1 MIKNIAIFLAVGL
14 ALYLGVRQYLKHTVV
29 PPFPA
34 FEHPMTTLDEKLV
47 NIKDSQSDYYLVSY
61 FQTWCGD
68 CVKEQPELLKLKQ
81 RFGDS
86 IAILM
91 VSDEGIEKITAFKA
105 RFNSQ
110 LDFYNSSKTLK
121 SIDITRYPTTF
132 LINKEG
138 KTIDVRVEGINWF
151 SNETIKTVSQLV
163 KE

>member
-68 CVKEQPELLKLKQ
+68 CVRELPSIVDLSRQVPENKL
-81 RFGDS
+81 S
-86 IAILM
+86 IFMI
-91 VSDEGIEKITAFKA
+91 SDEPIDKISLFKV
-105 RFNSQ
+105 RFNAE
-110 LDFYNSSKTLK
+110 LNFYQSATALK
-121 SIDITRYPTTF
+121 ELGVNVYPTTYLVDRKGRILMSKLEGYDWASEEVLN
-132 LINKEG
+132 LIK
-138 KTIDVRVEGINWF
+138 K
-151 SNETIKTVSQLV
+151 
-163 KE
+163 

>member
-68 CVKEQPELLKLKQ
+68 CVRELPSIVDLSRQVPENKL
-81 RFGDS
+81 S
-86 IAILM
+86 IFMI
-91 VSDEGIEKITAFKA
+91 SDEPIDKISLFKVRFYAELNFYQSATA
-105 RFNSQ
+105 
-110 LDFYNSSKTLK
+110 LK
-121 SIDITRYPTTF
+121 ELGVNVYPTTYLVDRKGRILMSKLEGYDWASEEVLN
-132 LINKEG
+132 LIK
-138 KTIDVRVEGINWF
+138 K
-151 SNETIKTVSQLV
+151 
-163 KE
+163 

>member
-68 CVKEQPELLKLKQ
+68 CVRELPSIVDLSRQVPENKL
-81 RFGDS
+81 S
-86 IAILM
+86 IFMI
-91 VSDEGIEKITAFKA
+91 SDEPIDKISLFKV
-105 RFNSQ
+105 RFNAE
-110 LDFYNSSKTLK
+110 LNFYQSATALK
-121 SIDITRYPTTF
+121 ELGVNVYPTTYLVDRKGRILMSKLEGYDWASEEVLS
-132 LINKEG
+132 LIK
-138 KTIDVRVEGINWF
+138 K
-151 SNETIKTVSQLV
+151 
-163 KE
+163 